1 MRLFP
6 SPLVLLYL
14 PCINDIS
21 HKVENIAGVVLQ
33 KVIQFLGLAITG
45 AKVNIGDEDTT
56 IGVHRGL

>member
-21 HKVENIAGVVLQ
+21 HKVEGVAGMVLQ

-45 AKVNIGDEDTT
+45 AKVNIRDKNTT